1 MCSKD
6 HMFKDAATS
15 IPGHTPFL
23 ALGSKIGY
31 SDLMQKRSFRN
42 GRLSEQVLQE
52 MQRLIIEEYPEPGSR
67 LPKETDLA
75 DRFQVSRIVI
85 REAMKILEDRGMVDV
100 RAGRGT
106 ITVAPNPE
114 RVKESLL
121 YLFRDQPMPTVEEME
136 LMLELRQVLEETSA
150 SLAAVR
156 ATEEDLQEIENA
168 LHAMAKKNGK
178 LKQTLEADL
187 RFHRAVM
194 RAAHNPYLELV
205 LDPVMSVFLQQIKL
219 TNFHIGLDLHR
230 HIFEEIRGR
239 NPIGARQ
246 AVRRL
251 MKDTLNDS
259 RRALQKFR

>member
-1 MCSKD
+1 
-6 HMFKDAATS
+6 
-15 IPGHTPFL
+15 
-23 ALGSKIGY
+23 
-31 SDLMQKRSFRN
+31 MQKRSFRN

-52 MQRLIIEEYPEPGSR
+52 MQRLIIEDYPTPGSR
-67 LPKETDLA
+67 LPKEAELA
-75 DRFQVSRIVI
+75 ERFQVSRIVI
-85 REAMKILEDRGMVDV
+85 REAMKILEDRGMVEV

-106 ITVAPNPE
+106 LTVAPKPD

-121 YLFRDQPMPTVEEME
+121 LLFRDQPMPTVGEME
-136 LMLELRQVLEETSA
+136 SMLELRQVLEETSA

-156 ATEEDLQEIENA
+156 ANEEDLQEIEDA
-168 LHAMAKKNGK
+168 LHSMAGENDD
-178 LKQTLEADL
+178 LKQAIEADL

-219 TNFHIGLDLHR
+219 TNFNIGVELHR
-230 HIFEEIRGR
+230 HIFEEIRKR

-259 RRALQKFR
+259 RRALKNFR